1 MCPTAVARIQVQTRA
16 RTRYLMPEFKIWP
29 GTLPQRQVS
38 ANSDTTEDRRSRS
51 GPEAWP
57 LTGRTNAVYS
67 VCRLDRGRAMKRA
80 ATILPLAGLL
90 MLADMDPA
98 PAENRRFGMWE
109 LVCPP
114 VAGSQSA
121 APTGTSGRWRSGCGQ
136 R

>member
-1 MCPTAVARIQVQTRA
+1 
-16 RTRYLMPEFKIWP
+16 
-29 GTLPQRQVS
+29 
-38 ANSDTTEDRRSRS
+38 
-51 GPEAWP
+51 
-57 LTGRTNAVYS
+57 
-67 VCRLDRGRAMKRA
+67 MKRA

-121 APTGTSGRWRSGCGQ
+121 APTQQPHEDDASGRAAEGPSQERRMVPARTADCS
-136 R
+136 RRKP